1 MTDLAI
7 LRRPSP
13 ALTAFANEV
22 GPTGPVAVVGH
33 RTRWTLGG
41 ESAEGTRLVAAPV
54 GVVDYQPQ
62 EMTIRVGAGTTVAEL
77 DRVLA
82 DAGQRC
88 ALPDRGGTVG
98 GALAVGQNDVELLG
112 RGRVRDAAL
121 QIDYVSAEGRVVT
134 AGGPTVKNV
143 SGFNLPKALVG
154 SLGTLGL
161 IGEVIIRT
169 NPAPAAARW
178 LHAER
183 ADPLTVFEALLRP
196 AAVLFDGRA
205 VWVKLEGH
213 TVDVDAESRA
223 LGAIASFQ
231 EVDGPPPLPS
241 HRWSVTPAD
250 ALRPAAVAGLGER
263 FVAAIG
269 VGLVF
274 ADHPQPAKPV
284 DPALRQVAD
293 RMKQLFDPGG
303 RLNPGRRP

>member
-1 MTDLAI
+1 MTVSTEVGTRLA
-7 LRRPSP
+7 
-13 ALTAFANEV
+13 AFAEAV
-22 GPTGPVAVVGH
+22 GPTGPVAVVGG
-33 RTRWTLGG
+33 RTRWDLGG
-41 ESAEGTRLVAAPV
+41 APTEGTRLVTAPV

-62 EMTIRVGAGTTVAEL
+62 EMTIRVGAGTTVADL
-77 DRVLA
+77 NQVLA

-98 GALAVGQNDVELLG
+98 GALAVGQNDIDLLG

-121 QIDYVSAEGRVVT
+121 QIDYISAEGRVVT

-161 IGEVIIRT
+161 FGEVILRT
-169 NPAPAAARW
+169 NPAPATVRW

-183 ADPLTVFEALLRP
+183 AEPLPVFEALLRP
-196 AAVLFDGRA
+196 AAVLFDGQA

-223 LGAIASFQ
+223 LEALASFR
-231 EVDGPPPLPS
+231 EVEGPPPLPP

-250 ALRPAAVAGLGER
+250 ALRAATLPGQGER

-269 VGLVF
+269 VGLLF
-274 ADHPQPAKPV
+274 ADCPQPAR
-284 DPALRQVAD
+284 PADLAARQVAD
-293 RMKQLFDPGG
+293 RMKQLFDPSC

>member
-1 MTDLAI
+1 MSVRTNVGIRLA
-7 LRRPSP
+7 
-13 ALTAFANEV
+13 AFAEEV
-22 GPTGPVAVVGH
+22 GPTGPVAVVGSQ
-33 RTRWTLGG
+33 TRWGLGG
-41 ESAEGTRLVAAPV
+41 ESAEGTRLASAPV
-54 GVVDYQPQ
+54 GIVDYQPQ
-62 EMTIRVGAGTTVAEL
+62 EMTIRLGAGTTVTEL
-77 DRVLA
+77 NHVLA

-98 GALAVGQNDVELLG
+98 GALAVGQNDLDLLG

-161 IGEVIIRT
+161 FGEVILRT
-169 NPAPAAARW
+169 NPAPALSRW
-178 LHAER
+178 LHTEG

-196 AAVLFDGRA
+196 AAVLFDGRS

-213 TVDVDAESRA
+213 TVDVDAETKV
-223 LGAIASFQ
+223 LGVISPFH
-231 EVDGPPPLPS
+231 EVDGPPPLPP
-241 HRWSVTPAD
+241 HRWSLTPAEV
-250 ALRPAAVAGLGER
+250 LRPASVSGLGET

-269 VGLVF
+269 VGLAF
-274 ADHPQPAKPV
+274 ADQPQPAKPV
-284 DPALRQVAD
+284 DLALQRVAD
-293 RMKQLFDPGG
+293 RMKQLFDPSG